1 MIVVIPLLMDQNIKD
16 LRLASLFIF
25 FSVMIVTSIDE
36 VARELENPFRKIP
49 NELPLVRDLT
59 HII

>member
-1 MIVVIPLLMDQNIKD
+1 MDQYIKD